1 MGSVEMDHE
10 TVRHMDCRFA
20 RHSVS
25 CDSGPLQSRKAIRDP
40 SRAKVT
46 STFGDSSLLVP
57 PEYAGFQADPMNS
70 RGHGHKL
77 FRNSTTSGEF
87 QSTELTNLRLN
98 IPARSMM

>member
-1 MGSVEMDHE
+1 MGSVEMDDE
-10 TVRHMDCRFA
+10 TPRHMDCRFA

-57 PEYAGFQADPMNS
+57 PEYAGFQAAMIS